1 MTIVKFINEVGFKV
15 REGDVKKVNGTISDI
30 KSTATKL
37 LGAIG
42 IGFSLTKINALVE
55 EFGRVN
61 EQVKNS
67 TAALGDQAEIQKKI
81 MESARQTR
89 SSYAE
94 TAGVISDLVHES
106 PELFGNI
113 DEAVKFNNAA
123 TMLFKSA
130 GKTNEDIAG
139 LMEAINK
146 SFAKGY
152 VDSETISQLLERS
165 PEAVELLN
173 KKLGTTSDTAKHTGG
188 IVAPSLI
195 QYHTEQTENVRASG
209 LGAPIPTVDASNR
222 YGLTCAN
229 LVKYYSGVVGEKM
242 EEPLPTVTAIDH
254 NAVCAA
260 HVVKFKGNEVGTRP
274 TDALPTQ
281 TSAGVFALC
290 DTLLCKAGPDDNLYR
305 WPMIRDLLNRYC
317 GYELADDD
325 LLLLNIGGTLYFIA
339 DIGLRMLSPRELY
352 NAMGFPPD
360 YIIDR
365 DYMGNPY
372 PKNEQVA
379 RCGNAVCPPMA
390 AAVARANFPEYV
402 AKVGDTITTMAACWT
417 WWRCRKEQRHGQ
429 KEIDGAGRAVS
440 VQG

>member
-152 VDSETISQLLERS
+152 VDSETISTRS
-165 PEAVELLN
+165 
-173 KKLGTTSDTAKHTGG
+173 GRTA
-188 IVAPSLI
+188 
-195 QYHTEQTENVRASG
+195 QQE
-209 LGAPIPTVDASNR
+209 
-222 YGLTCAN
+222 
-229 LVKYYSGVVGEKM
+229 
-242 EEPLPTVTAIDH
+242 
-254 NAVCAA
+254 
-260 HVVKFKGNEVGTRP
+260 TRH
-274 TDALPTQ
+274 
-281 TSAGVFALC
+281 
-290 DTLLCKAGPDDNLYR
+290 
-305 WPMIRDLLNRYC
+305 DLR
-317 GYELADDD
+317 
-325 LLLLNIGGTLYFIA
+325 
-339 DIGLRMLSPRELY
+339 
-352 NAMGFPPD
+352 
-360 YIIDR
+360 
-365 DYMGNPY
+365 
-372 PKNEQVA
+372 
-379 RCGNAVCPPMA
+379 
-390 AAVARANFPEYV
+390 
-402 AKVGDTITTMAACWT
+402 
-417 WWRCRKEQRHGQ
+417 
-429 KEIDGAGRAVS
+429 
-440 VQG
+440 

>member
-67 TAALGDQAEIQKKI
+67 TDALGDQAEIQKKI

-139 LMEAINK
+139 L
-146 SFAKGY
+146 
-152 VDSETISQLLERS
+152 
-165 PEAVELLN
+165 
-173 KKLGTTSDTAKHTGG
+173 
-188 IVAPSLI
+188 
-195 QYHTEQTENVRASG
+195 
-209 LGAPIPTVDASNR
+209 
-222 YGLTCAN
+222 
-229 LVKYYSGVVGEKM
+229 
-242 EEPLPTVTAIDH
+242 
-254 NAVCAA
+254 
-260 HVVKFKGNEVGTRP
+260 
-274 TDALPTQ
+274 TQ
-281 TSAGVFALC
+281 TLALR
-290 DTLLCKAGPDDNLYR
+290 TGRLSSQRRQSRSLA
-305 WPMIRDLLNRYC
+305 RDSFSGRAERESC
-317 GYELADDD
+317 
-325 LLLLNIGGTLYFIA
+325 
-339 DIGLRMLSPRELY
+339 LRTRSKPV
-352 NAMGFPPD
+352 P
-360 YIIDR
+360 
-365 DYMGNPY
+365 
-372 PKNEQVA
+372 
-379 RCGNAVCPPMA
+379 
-390 AAVARANFPEYV
+390 
-402 AKVGDTITTMAACWT
+402 
-417 WWRCRKEQRHGQ
+417 
-429 KEIDGAGRAVS
+429 DGACIS
-440 VQG
+440 TP

>member
-139 LMEAINK
+139 LTSPARSSSRKRLCSPESSSARHGSARNCSANGTNRRTEEA
-146 SFAKGY
+146 
-152 VDSETISQLLERS
+152 DSNAAQPIRSRS
-165 PEAVELLN
+165 PSSTTPRTRSGWCRWTTLRRWSDELLRN
-173 KKLGTTSDTAKHTGG
+173 LR
-188 IVAPSLI
+188 PI
-195 QYHTEQTENVRASG
+195 QR
-209 LGAPIPTVDASNR
+209 
-222 YGLTCAN
+222 
-229 LVKYYSGVVGEKM
+229 
-242 EEPLPTVTAIDH
+242 
-254 NAVCAA
+254 
-260 HVVKFKGNEVGTRP
+260 
-274 TDALPTQ
+274 
-281 TSAGVFALC
+281 
-290 DTLLCKAGPDDNLYR
+290 
-305 WPMIRDLLNRYC
+305 
-317 GYELADDD
+317 
-325 LLLLNIGGTLYFIA
+325 
-339 DIGLRMLSPRELY
+339 
-352 NAMGFPPD
+352 
-360 YIIDR
+360 
-365 DYMGNPY
+365 
-372 PKNEQVA
+372 
-379 RCGNAVCPPMA
+379 
-390 AAVARANFPEYV
+390 
-402 AKVGDTITTMAACWT
+402 
-417 WWRCRKEQRHGQ
+417 
-429 KEIDGAGRAVS
+429 
-440 VQG
+440 

>member
-173 KKLGTTSDTAKHTGG
+173 KKLGTTSDRERRWNH
-188 IVAPSLI
+188 
-195 QYHTEQTENVRASG
+195 ER
-209 LGAPIPTVDASNR
+209 SNR
-222 YGLTCAN
+222 
-229 LVKYYSGVVGEKM
+229 
-242 EEPLPTVTAIDH
+242 LPYRR
-254 NAVCAA
+254 
-260 HVVKFKGNEVGTRP
+260 E
-274 TDALPTQ
+274 
-281 TSAGVFALC
+281 AGVNYIYLPALWQRSH
-290 DTLLCKAGPDDNLYR
+290 G
-305 WPMIRDLLNRYC
+305 
-317 GYELADDD
+317 
-325 LLLLNIGGTLYFIA
+325 
-339 DIGLRMLSPRELY
+339 S
-352 NAMGFPPD
+352 
-360 YIIDR
+360 
-365 DYMGNPY
+365 
-372 PKNEQVA
+372 VA
-379 RCGNAVCPPMA
+379 RTRCP
-390 AAVARANFPEYV
+390 
-402 AKVGDTITTMAACWT
+402 
-417 WWRCRKEQRHGQ
+417 
-429 KEIDGAGRAVS
+429 
-440 VQG
+440 

>member
-130 GKTNEDIAG
+130 G
-139 LMEAINK
+139 
-146 SFAKGY
+146 
-152 VDSETISQLLERS
+152 
-165 PEAVELLN
+165 
-173 KKLGTTSDTAKHTGG
+173 TGG

-260 HVVKFKGNEVGTRP
+260 HVVKFKGDNLGSSPAEPMQTVTAGAGQKKACGGGT
-274 TDALPTQ
+274 
-281 TSAGVFALC
+281 FALC
-290 DTLLCKAGPDDNLYR
+290 DTLLCKAGPDENLYR
-305 WPMIRDLLNRYC
+305 WPLIRELLNRYC
-317 GYELADDD
+317 GYKLADDD
-325 LLLLNIGGTLYFIA
+325 LLLLSIGGTLYFIA

-402 AKVGDTITTMAACWT
+402 AKVGDTITTMAALL
-417 WWRCRKEQRHGQ
+417 
-429 KEIDGAGRAVS
+429 DMVAV
-440 VQG
+440 